1 MKLRTFYFLLASSI
15 VVPVALFCGMA
26 LSSLQHAQNA
36 SAIGR
41 IEQSAAQTALM
52 IDADIHRAQSVL
64 RVLANS
70 SALAESDLKK
80 FYHEAAQANAGPGAW
95 IILYAPDGKQLI
107 NTRRPYSDSL
117 PFRPDPEQVKN
128 MLATGEGQ
136 VTGIKWGDALK
147 NHFVMAEVPVTAG
160 NGKTYVLGQAF
171 SPQFFTHA
179 FGSATLPASWRVSI
193 LDQDGIVIARSD
205 RADEFVGRKVGGE
218 TLRVITSARSGVFRH
233 INGAGD
239 EVYDAYTRSALSNWS
254 ILIGAPVS
262 EIDGAV
268 RRGVTIIGAGLFIAL
283 VSALALAMLAGRHLV
298 HYVRSASESAS
309 LLGRGGE
316 VKTLPRSAIVELEQL
331 NESILEA
338 SRRLQ
343 AEMASRSDAQRE
355 RDALLVLEKQARA
368 RAEEQNAAKDEFLA
382 MLGHELRN
390 PLGAIASAVTLL
402 ERGGALAPAVS
413 ERARDVLRRQ
423 TDHLC
428 KLVDDLLEVNRA
440 LMGKMSLH
448 TETVDLA
455 DVVQRSIDTLQ
466 GSGRAA
472 GFTLR
477 VDTAPAAVSADPTR
491 LLQVVDNILDNAIK
505 YSPVGGLVQV
515 TVRQADGMAE
525 FVVRDS
531 GQGIAP
537 ELLPT
542 VFDVFVQ
549 GKQTLQ
555 RAHGGLGIGLS
566 LVRRLVELHGGTVEI
581 ASAGSGLGA
590 TVTVRLPLA
599 GAVLADAPA
608 AAALAG
614 ERHRRVL
621 LIEDN
626 ADAREMLSMLLELRA
641 CQVYAAENGND
652 GIALARSRRPE
663 VAFIDIGL
671 PGMDGYEVARQ
682 LKSTP
687 ATADI
692 ALVALTGYGSDADR
706 AKAREAGFAHHFTK
720 PIKIEDLD
728 AALA

>member
-1 MKLRTFYFLLASSI
+1 MRLRTFYFLLASTI

-26 LSSLQHAQNA
+26 LNSLQQAQNA

-41 IEQSAAQTALM
+41 IEENAGLTALM

-64 RVLANS
+64 KVLAHS
-70 SALAESDLKK
+70 SALARDDLKK

-95 IILYAPDGKQLI
+95 IILYAQDGQQLV
-107 NTRRPYSDSL
+107 NTRL
-117 PFRPDPEQVKN
+117 PFTDALPRRRDPEQVEK
-128 MLATGEGQ
+128 MLTTGEGQ
-136 VTGIKWGDALK
+136 VTGIKWGESLK
-147 NHFVMAEVPVTAG
+147 NHFVMVEMPITAA
-160 NGKTYVLGQAF
+160 NGKAYVIGQAF
-171 SPQFFTHA
+171 SPQFFTHT
-179 FGSATLPASWRVSI
+179 FGSGTLPPSWRISI
-193 LDQDGIVIARSD
+193 LDQNGIVIARSEH
-205 RADEFVGRKVGGE
+205 ADDFVGRKVGGE
-218 TLRVITSARSGVFRH
+218 TLRAVGSARTGVFRH
-233 INGAGD
+233 VNGAGT

-268 RRGVTIIGAGLFIAL
+268 RRGVSIIGVGLFIAL
-283 VSALALAMLAGRHLV
+283 ISALALTMFAGRHLV
-298 HYVRSASESAS
+298 RYVSRASESAS

-316 VKTLPRSAIVELEQL
+316 VKSLPRSAIVELERL

-343 AEMASRSDAQRE
+343 AEMASRSDAERE
-355 RDALLVLEKQARA
+355 RNELHGLEKQARA

-390 PLGAIASAVTLL
+390 PLGAIASAVSLL
-402 ERGGALAPAVS
+402 ERERLLAPAVT
-413 ERARDVLRRQ
+413 ERAREVLRRQ
-423 TDHLC
+423 TDHLT
-428 KLVDDLLEVNRA
+428 KLVNDLLEVNRA
-440 LMGKMSLH
+440 LMGKMTLQ

-455 DVVQRSIDTLQ
+455 DVVRRCIDTLQ

-472 GFTLR
+472 GFDLR
-477 VDTAPAAVSADPTR
+477 VDAVPAPVSADPTR

-505 YSPVGGLVQV
+505 YSPDGGLVQV
-515 TVRQADGMAE
+515 TIRPVDGMAE
-525 FVVRDS
+525 FTVRDS

-537 ELLPT
+537 DLLPT

-549 GKQTLQ
+549 GKQSLQ

-566 LVRRLVELHGGTVEI
+566 LVRRLVELHGGSVDI
-581 ASAGSGLGA
+581 ASAGAGLGT
-590 TVTVRLPLA
+590 TVRVRLPLHT
-599 GAVLADAPA
+599 GTVPDAPA
-608 AAALAG
+608 DAARAA
-614 ERHRRVL
+614 ERQRRVL

-626 ADAREMLSMLLELRA
+626 ADAREMLAILLEMRA
-641 CQVYAAENGND
+641 CQVYAAENGSD
-652 GIALARSRRPE
+652 GIALAQTRQPE

-682 LKSTP
+682 LKSAP

-706 AKAREAGFAHHFTK
+706 AKALAAGFAYHFTK
-720 PIKIEDLD
+720 PIKLDDLD